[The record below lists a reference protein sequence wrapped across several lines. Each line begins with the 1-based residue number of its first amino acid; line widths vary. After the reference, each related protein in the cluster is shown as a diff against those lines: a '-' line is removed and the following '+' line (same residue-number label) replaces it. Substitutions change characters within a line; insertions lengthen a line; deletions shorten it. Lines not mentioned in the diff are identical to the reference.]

1 MFLNFPHWVVGEN
14 RYYNQFETWQAV
26 TRTSQTAKFCLYDD
40 EFNSVDWTQDP
51 AESWDELLRI
61 RCLQLR
67 HKYKNLALLY
77 SGGRDSHC
85 ILRTFIKNK
94 IPLDEIIMADYVQN
108 PVRTQ
113 EYKTWIRPLAEK
125 YKQHNP
131 QVKITTITVDVDDYK
146 KFYGET
152 WSERPTATL
161 INGLFQPSDYTWL
174 IDQKCKITNSNTGIV
189 CGLEKP
195 ELLLKDNKVYSIT
208 TDRPFMHFFHNQNL
222 MEFFY
227 ISPDLPDLHVKQ
239 SWLSLNYLAS
249 HYPTADED
257 FFQKFQ
263 HPHSGY
269 YDEFSFSAGRGPA
282 VDKKSPSQNGLGKYA
297 GNHPTFQ
304 VVKKIVQEEAPD
316 VWNHYQ
322 ENLNFFYKNSTTD
335 AIQGKTRPD
344 SFWLGAEPIE
354 GNHYLMCEWPAKIQ
368 S

>member
-249 HYPTADED
+249 HYPTADE
-257 FFQKFQ
+257 
-263 HPHSGY
+263 
-269 YDEFSFSAGRGPA
+269 
-282 VDKKSPSQNGLGKYA
+282 
-297 GNHPTFQ
+297 